1 MLLNKINFNNVERNL
16 YNKKD
21 IDLRW
26 HTFETTDKRKVLY
39 SIREDGFVISTNKKS
54 LNEKIVKPT
63 LSNGVLVVRIN
74 RVVYK
79 VKNLVAQCFSD
90 NYFENCCVLLKDKN
104 PYNCNINNL
113 IICDKR
119 TSGKLTGGL
128 AKVKKYIKT
137 KTKIYESVKQFC
149 KDNYIGL
156 RTYYDYKQKRY
167 NTSIVKDILKNE
179 TIRR

>member
-119 TSGKLTGGL
+119 TSGKLTSVL
-128 AKVKKYIKT
+128 AKNKKSIKT
-137 KTKIYESVKQFC
+137 KHKIYNSIKEFC
-149 KDNYIGL
+149 EENYIGI

-167 NTSIVKDILKNE
+167 KNSIVKEILKNE
-179 TIRR
+179 TI